1 MTLTDTGPTTWEQR
15 ADEPGLTDEQWRHRV
30 RDFAKREIAPLSAEM
45 DRDATLHPGLRA
57 KLFAE
62 GLMAIEA
69 PTRYGGGGE
78 SLMRVVLAIEEIARI
93 DPGVAVAVDVQNAL
107 IVATVLRLG
116 TGDQKRRYL
125 PLLATRQVG
134 AFSLSEEQAGSD
146 ALAVA
151 TTATPTADGFR
162 LDGRK
167 RWTSNA
173 LHADL
178 FLVFARAEGHGT
190 SAFLVERTAPGV
202 SVDPRAEQMG
212 VRAAATADLVLT
224 DVRVRARACVG
235 GLGGGEGVAIAALD
249 IGRVG
254 IAAQLVGLAQ
264 GALDEAVA
272 YSRHREQFGQRI
284 ATFQGVQFV
293 LAETAA
299 EIAAARALLYDVTST
314 VAGGTDIAE
323 RLRLSAM
330 AKYFASQVAER
341 AASRA
346 VEVLGGNGY
355 TRDYPV
361 ERFYRDAKA
370 GRIYE
375 GTSNILLRAIAGSLP
390 QERP

>member
-1 MTLTDTGPTTWEQR
+1 MTATGPEVNTATVVR
-15 ADEPGLTDEQWRHRV
+15 AGELTDEQWRSKV
-30 RDFAKREIAPLSAEM
+30 CDFARREIAPLSAEM

-57 KLFAE
+57 KLFAA

-69 PTRYGGGGE
+69 PARYGGGDG
-78 SLMRVVLAIEEIARI
+78 SLMQVVLAIEEIARV
-93 DPGVAVAVDVQNAL
+93 DPGVAVAIDVQNAL
-107 IVATVLRLG
+107 IVATLLRLG
-116 TGDQKRRYL
+116 TGDQRRRHL
-125 PLLATRQVG
+125 PLLATRHVG

-146 ALAVA
+146 ALAVS
-151 TTATPTADGFR
+151 TTADAKGGGFV
-162 LDGRK
+162 LNGRK

-173 LHADL
+173 LQADL

-190 SAFLVERTAPGV
+190 SAFLVERTAPGL
-202 SVDPRAEQMG
+202 SIDPRTEQLG
-212 VRAAATADLVLT
+212 VRAATTADLVLS
-224 DVRVRARACVG
+224 DVAVRAQSCVG
-235 GLGGGEGVAIAALD
+235 GLGGGDGVAIAALD
-249 IGRVG
+249 IGRIG

-272 YSRHREQFGQRI
+272 YSRRREQFGRRI
-284 ATFQGVQFV
+284 SGFQGVQFV
-293 LAETAA
+293 LAETAT
-299 EIAAARALLYDVTST
+299 EVAAARALLYDVTRAVT
-314 VAGGTDIAE
+314 CGADVAE

-346 VEVLGGNGY
+346 VEVLGGNGF

-390 QERP
+390 AERT

>member
-1 MTLTDTGPTTWEQR
+1 MTLTDPGQTSAELRTDSNGP
-15 ADEPGLTDEQWRHRV
+15 ADEQWRR
-30 RDFAKREIAPLSAEM
+30 RIRAFATREVAPLSAEM
-45 DRDATLHPGLRA
+45 DRDADLHPELRG
-57 KLFAE
+57 KLFTE

-69 PTRYGGGGE
+69 PTRYGGGGG
-78 SLMRVVLAIEEIARI
+78 SLMQVVLAIEEIARV

-107 IVATVLRLG
+107 IVATLLRQG
-116 TGDQKRRYL
+116 TGDQKRRHL
-125 PLLATRQVG
+125 PLLATRHVG
-134 AFSLSEEQAGSD
+134 AFALSEEQAGSD
-146 ALAVA
+146 ALALA
-151 TTATPTADGFR
+151 TTATPVRGGFR
-162 LDGRK
+162 LNGRK

-173 LHADL
+173 RQADL

-190 SAFLVERTAPGV
+190 SAFLVERSTAGV
-202 SVDPRAEQMG
+202 AVEPRAEQLG

-224 DVRVRARACVG
+224 DVPVRAGACLG
-235 GLGGGEGVAIAALD
+235 GLGRGDGVAIAALD

-272 YSRHREQFGQRI
+272 YSRQREQFGQRI
-284 ATFQGVQFV
+284 SSFQGVQFV
-293 LAETAA
+293 LAETAT
-299 EIAAARALLYDVTST
+299 EIAAARALLYEVTRA
-314 VAGGTDIAE
+314 VAGDTDVAE

-330 AKYFASQVAER
+330 AKLFASQVAER

-355 TRDYPV
+355 TREYPV